1 MIFTYYPNKESY
13 QPSYFLIWELPQLL
27 TSGTTRESFEGFKS
41 GRITKEQLPIIIAS
55 GQVEPGRKTNDN
67 VRYHSGVIM
76 LDLDRKDNPDIEN
89 KIRYINNDRF
99 TYLSFSSP
107 NHGYKV
113 CIYTSIEDV
122 KEHAG
127 NSIKIVAK
135 GQDSRSQAHDNIAN
149 LTYAAIGQSLLGL
162 ALLQG

>member
-89 KIRYINNDRF
+89 KIRYIIM
-99 TYLSFSSP
+99 TGS
-107 NHGYKV
+107 H
-113 CIYTSIEDV
+113 IYPSVHQIMV
-122 KEHAG
+122 
-127 NSIKIVAK
+127 I
-135 GQDSRSQAHDNIAN
+135 RSAYTHR
-149 LTYAAIGQSLLGL
+149 LRM
-162 ALLQG
+162 